1 MFSPLRLRLAAI
13 VCLAVCSVGFAADK
27 PRVLILGDSISIGYT
42 PFVQKMMEDEAVVM
56 RPMRANGKRAENCA
70 GTTYGV
76 QNVER
81 WLKIDG
87 GNWDVIHFNWGL
99 HDMKREDPKTK
110 QASRNPDHPRQADI
124 ETYEKQ
130 LRAIVKQLKQTDAK
144 LIFCSTTPVPTGV
157 SPHRDPTDP
166 AKYNAVAAKIM
177 KENDIAIDD
186 LYTFANSR
194 SSEIQRANNVHF
206 SPDGSKALA
215 TQVVKS
221 IREALDE

>member
-13 VCLAVCSVGFAADK
+13 VCLAISSIGLAADK

-42 PFVQKMMEDEAVVM
+42 PYVQKMMEDEAVVL
-56 RPMRANGKRAENCA
+56 RPMRANSKRAENCS

-76 QNVER
+76 QHVER

-87 GNWDVIHFNWGL
+87 GDWDVIHFNWGL

-110 QASRNPDHPRQADI
+110 QASRNPDHPRQADV
-124 ETYEKQ
+124 EAYEKQ
-130 LRAIVKQLKQTDAK
+130 LRAIVQKLKQTDAE
-144 LIFCSTTPVPTGV
+144 LIFCTTTPVPTGV
-157 SPHRDPTDP
+157 SPHRDTTDP

-177 KENDIAIDD
+177 KEHDIAIND

-194 SSEIQRANNVHF
+194 LDKIQRPNNVHF
-206 SPDGSKALA
+206 TPEGSKTLA

-221 IREALDE
+221 IRDALDD